1 MPTET
6 VDRNSWILD
15 ADLYLVLDIKPP
27 NHQSCFPQLFPR
39 MFLILSSWKRKQS
52 LLRLGA
58 TASWEPIPEYWADN
72 LLLILYVGY
81 NPFFSFSEKVEVQK
95 EEVQKE
101 KVQEVKLLS
110 QLHLLKLVVTLELP
124 VLVYLDKWL

>member
-1 MPTET
+1 MREIT
-6 VDRNSWILD
+6 NN
-15 ADLYLVLDIKPP
+15 YLVRDIKPP

-81 NPFFSFSEKVEVQK
+81 NPFFFFFWKGGGSKGRGSKGKGSGGKTAIATSLIETGGNLGTSGLG
-95 EEVQKE
+95 
-101 KVQEVKLLS
+101 LLG
-110 QLHLLKLVVTLELP
+110 
-124 VLVYLDKWL
+124 